1 MLVVKAACIME
12 AEKSR
17 EGGVGEDEIGNKA
30 GELEREERIEK
41 REGIEKRAGGKPER
55 EEMEWR

>member
-30 GELEREERIEK
+30 GELEREEREEGRGGGRRG
-41 REGIEKRAGGKPER
+41 REGEGEEER
-55 EEMEWR
+55 